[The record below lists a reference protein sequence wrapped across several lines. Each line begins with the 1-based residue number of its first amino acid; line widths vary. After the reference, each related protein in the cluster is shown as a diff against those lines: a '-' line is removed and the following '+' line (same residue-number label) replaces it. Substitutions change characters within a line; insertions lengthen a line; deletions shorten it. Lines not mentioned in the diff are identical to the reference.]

1 MVTQLILLV
10 CLQTQ
15 TIKLY
20 HSILQLN
27 ILTIANGNTVD
38 LSTLAGGGGAS
49 AMADLSDV
57 DSNDTVTTGD
67 MLLHDGSEYKF
78 VNLED
83 EIWTVLT

>member
-1 MVTQLILLV
+1 MFTDTDN
-10 CLQTQ
+10 QTLSFD
-15 TIKLY
+15 T
-20 HSILQLN
+20 STN

-67 MLLHDGSEYKF
+67 MLLHDE
-78 VNLED
+78 VNINSSILKMKSM
-83 EIWTVLT
+83 TY